1 MAEVD
6 INFHFQV
13 PYSCQE
19 TKRRETAW
27 ASCIINKCRGESLMR
42 VGMEK
47 RVFGLC
53 GDINSIEETACNCFY
68 RWIQWKPLMVTSCD
82 LNWQLIR
89 PVDAMWDASSLNWL
103 AENTRWVDTKS
114 LRRRQANKTPTSTGW
129 KGHSAQLPQ
138 ATRRASKQASSG
150 SEFKSNE
157 KFIFFL
163 MSKWTMNMS

>member
-1 MAEVD
+1 MFWEQRRELHIMMAEVD

-19 TKRRETAW
+19 TKWRETAW

-103 AENTRWVDTKS
+103 AENTRWMG
-114 LRRRQANKTPTSTGW
+114 RHEEPMEKT
-129 KGHSAQLPQ
+129 
-138 ATRRASKQASSG
+138 SKQNSDVDELKRTFGSTPSG
-150 SEFKSNE
+150 NAESEQTSVGR
-157 KFIFFL
+157 
-163 MSKWTMNMS
+163 